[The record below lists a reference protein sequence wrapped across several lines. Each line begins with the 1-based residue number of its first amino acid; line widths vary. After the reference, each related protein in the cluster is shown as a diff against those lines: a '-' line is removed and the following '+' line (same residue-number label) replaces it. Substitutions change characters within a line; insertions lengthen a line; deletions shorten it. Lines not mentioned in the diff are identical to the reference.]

1 MTTVKSR
8 LTGGPCSRLFTAKI
22 LGRYDVVY
30 HRCDQTGFIQT
41 EQPYWLDEAYR
52 QVIADLDIGLLQRN
66 ADKVDLACDLLPQI
80 CPDGQR
86 LLDYAGGY
94 GVFTRLMRDRGFP
107 FCHTDA
113 YCECLFAKGFEV
125 DLANIDRQEIER
137 QQSFD
142 CVTAWE
148 VFEHLEDPLGTF
160 DQLLGLGK
168 SLLFSTVLVPDPP
181 PKSADQWWYF
191 LPETGQHISFYTQPA
206 LQYVADRFGVSL
218 YSDSAA
224 NHLMTHEP
232 LGRNPFRGPGRI
244 RRILNRLS
252 STLCPDAA
260 ARRASALQAGDA
272 LRQADYQRALERL
285 ADSVGRRDRARQ
297 LSQHNQTADG

>member
-1 MTTVKSR
+1 M
-8 LTGGPCSRLFTAKI
+8 
-22 LGRYDVVY
+22 
-30 HRCDQTGFIQT
+30 
-41 EQPYWLDEAYR
+41 
-52 QVIADLDIGLLQRN
+52 
-66 ADKVDLACDLLPQI
+66 PQI